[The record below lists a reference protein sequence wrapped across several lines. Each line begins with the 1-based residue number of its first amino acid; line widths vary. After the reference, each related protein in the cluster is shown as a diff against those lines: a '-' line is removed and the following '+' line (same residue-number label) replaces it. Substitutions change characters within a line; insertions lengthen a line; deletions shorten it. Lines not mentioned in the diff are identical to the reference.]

1 MSEAEDKKVDMKEPK
16 AEHINIKV
24 VGQVRSQ
31 PSILQSFNP
40 AILQSILPSFPPP
53 SLPSSHPL
61 LVNERMDEWMM
72 K

>member
-40 AILQSILPSFPPP
+40 SILPSFNPSFPP
-53 SLPSSHPL
+53 SLPL
-61 LVNERMDEWMM
+61 LSLRLIPFL
-72 K
+72 